1 MAVLLSLGGFCFRSG
16 SPSIRPSVYLFCSMW
31 SAQVIVCIF
40 LGSNDI
46 NIDPV
51 RLTLTLWPGWHL
63 QGHGVWQSYLVC
75 DMYTY
80 VSLGTYGS
88 LSALRLLKEC
98 VFCVF
103 SYLNALDRISV
114 PSYIPTEQD
123 VLRTRVKT
131 TGIVE
136 THFTFKD
143 LHFK

>member
-1 MAVLLSLGGFCFRSG
+1 MLYVLPL
-16 SPSIRPSVYLFCSMW
+16 
-31 SAQVIVCIF
+31 
-40 LGSNDI
+40 
-46 NIDPV
+46 
-51 RLTLTLWPGWHL
+51 
-63 QGHGVWQSYLVC
+63 
-75 DMYTY
+75 Y
-80 VSLGTYGS
+80 VFY
-88 LSALRLLKEC
+88 
-98 VFCVF
+98 VF